1 MNIAA
6 VLHRLETERRNAATE
21 AMERPGG
28 RGEFDYGR
36 AVGFYA
42 GLAHAKDVIEAMYSE
57 EEERKNRA

>member
-6 VLHRLETERRNAATE
+6 VLHRLETEQRNAAKE

-42 GLAHAKDVIEAMYSE
+42 GLQHAKDTITVLYEETEA
-57 EEERKNRA
+57 RKGRL